1 MTGRLE
7 DKVCV
12 VTGAGSGIGRAIAVA
27 MLAEAGIVEGIDLAG
42 HAKGEP
48 AINVGDVSNSESI
61 EELIS
66 GIHGQHG
73 RVDILVNCAGLWAPG
88 TVTSTDVSTWES
100 IFDANVKGTFVA
112 SRSVIPYMET
122 QREGS
127 IVNIASNYALVGGR
141 NAAAYT
147 ASKGAVLALT
157 RAMALDHAQ
166 AGIRVNCV
174 CPGTIDTP
182 MIREPMRSMTPKQ
195 VEEITASRIVRHPI
209 GRIGTAEEIAP
220 GVVYLASDESSF
232 VTGAVLAI
240 DGGYT
245 AQ

>member
-1 MTGRLE
+1 MMGRLK

-42 HAKGEP
+42 DPKGEP
-48 AINVGDVSNSESI
+48 AINVGDVSDPESI
-61 EELIS
+61 QEAIS
-66 GIHGQHG
+66 GIHERHG
-73 RVDILVNCAGLWAPG
+73 RVDVLVNCAGMWAPG
-88 TVTSTDVSTWES
+88 TIMSTEESTWERV
-100 IFDANVKGTFVA
+100 FDTNVKGTFLA
-112 SRSVIPYMET
+112 SRAVILHMER

-182 MIREPMRSMTPKQ
+182 MIREPMRSMAPTQ
-195 VEEITASRIVRHPI
+195 VEEITTSRIVRHPI
-209 GRIGTAEEIAP
+209 GRIGTPEEIAP

-232 VTGAVLAI
+232 VTGAVLPI

>member
-27 MLAEAGIVEGIDLAG
+27 MLAEAGIVEGIDLAE
-42 HAKGEP
+42 HSKREP
-48 AINVGDVSNSESI
+48 AINVGDVSNPGSI

-66 GIHGQHG
+66 DIHGRHG

-88 TVTSTDVSTWES
+88 TVTSTDESTWES
-100 IFDANVKGTFVA
+100 IFDANVKGTFLA
-112 SRSVIPYMET
+112 SRSVIPFMET

-195 VEEITASRIVRHPI
+195 VEEITASRIIRHPI

-232 VTGAVLAI
+232 VTGAVLPI

>member
-27 MLAEAGIVEGIDLAG
+27 MLDEAGIVEGIDLAE
-42 HAKGEP
+42 HPKGEP
-48 AINVGDVSNSESI
+48 AINVGDVSNPGSI

-66 GIHGQHG
+66 GIHGRHG

-88 TVTSTDVSTWES
+88 TVTSTDESTWES
-100 IFDANVKGTFVA
+100 IFDANVKGTFLA

-232 VTGAVLAI
+232 VTGAVLPI

>member
-1 MTGRLE
+1 MMGRLK

-42 HAKGEP
+42 DPKGEP
-48 AINVGDVSNSESI
+48 AINVGDVSDPESI
-61 EELIS
+61 QEAIS
-66 GIHGQHG
+66 GIHERHG
-73 RVDILVNCAGLWAPG
+73 RVDVLVNCAGMWAPG
-88 TVTSTDVSTWES
+88 TIMSTEESTWERV
-100 IFDANVKGTFVA
+100 FDTNVKGTFLA
-112 SRSVIPYMET
+112 SRAVILHMER

-157 RAMALDHAQ
+157 RAMALDHAR

-182 MIREPMRSMTPKQ
+182 MIREPMRSMTPTQ
-195 VEEITASRIVRHPI
+195 VEEITTSRIVRHPI
-209 GRIGTAEEIAP
+209 GRIGTPEEIAP

-232 VTGAVLAI
+232 VTGAVLPI